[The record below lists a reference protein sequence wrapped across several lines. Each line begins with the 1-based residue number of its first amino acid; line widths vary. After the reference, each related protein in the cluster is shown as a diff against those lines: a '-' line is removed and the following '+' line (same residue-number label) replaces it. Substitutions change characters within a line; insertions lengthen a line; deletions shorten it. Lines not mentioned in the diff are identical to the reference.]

1 MLVDLTA
8 AARRADPDQLR
19 AWLAEQRVFISS
31 AMSDTAEARRAVAAI
46 IESLGA
52 RAVWFEEFGRD
63 ADAAE
68 AYLTEVDAATIYVA
82 ILNEHYG
89 RLNPPGYSATEAE
102 YRRAREGGK
111 RIALFLAGVA
121 PRREGDLARFIER
134 VRYYITTENY
144 SDEADLSRRMER
156 RLNELAGEALSP
168 WVKLGDLVFRAD
180 EIDDR
185 GEAITVTARVSE
197 EVAHRLETLRGDRFT
212 RSRVRFV
219 HRSRVRD
226 GELMSIR
233 RTTRATGAD
242 EVAVE
247 LGAVRFPEIDR
258 MRSGANGVSADDL
271 IEYGL
276 RALLFAEPLPE
287 RLGMLEFMAETGIV
301 RDDLHHAFELPNEF
315 AESIT
320 RLVIAD
326 GLVGSGRAGRILSLT
341 VGTLVGETRR
351 IALEWEEA
359 KVYTNVEPGRR
370 SLEGDWRRA

>member
-1 MLVDLTA
+1 
-8 AARRADPDQLR
+8 
-19 AWLAEQRVFISS
+19 
-31 AMSDTAEARRAVAAI
+31 
-46 IESLGA
+46 
-52 RAVWFEEFGRD
+52 
-63 ADAAE
+63 
-68 AYLTEVDAATIYVA
+68 
-82 ILNEHYG
+82 
-89 RLNPPGYSATEAE
+89 
-102 YRRAREGGK
+102 
-111 RIALFLAGVA
+111 
-121 PRREGDLARFIER
+121 
-134 VRYYITTENY
+134 
-144 SDEADLSRRMER
+144 MER

-287 RLGMLEFMAETGIV
+287 RLGMLEFMAERASSATIYTTLSNCQMSSP
-301 RDDLHHAFELPNEF
+301 RA
-315 AESIT
+315 SY
-320 RLVIAD
+320 
-326 GLVGSGRAGRILSLT
+326 GS
-341 VGTLVGETRR
+341 
-351 IALEWEEA
+351 
-359 KVYTNVEPGRR
+359 
-370 SLEGDWRRA
+370 